1 LGDRFLKHI
10 ERAACLVIVV
20 DMAGSEGRDPVAD
33 YEIIRRELKFYQS
46 FLLERPLLVVAN
58 KMDLPE
64 ADENVKAFE
73 RKTGL
78 KTLRLSTVTGDGVE
92 LLKKRLLQMV
102 RHED

>member
-1 LGDRFLKHI
+1 
-10 ERAACLVIVV
+10 
-20 DMAGSEGRDPVAD
+20 
-33 YEIIRRELKFYQS
+33 
-46 FLLERPLLVVAN
+46 
-58 KMDLPE
+58 MDLPE